1 MAQKTNPIG
10 LRLGINQVW
19 DSTVQNYGRYHK
31 IYTNFVKKQFLFN
44 YLLKHHF
51 ELRNASLLSQNYLTL
66 KYASSCID
74 FTHNTKILQ
83 TNDNFSKNLTEEIQ
97 LALKNINTVEANVKL
112 FCTPKYTFTANLLA
126 IYAVYLSEQN
136 LTLKKIITN
145 LTLFLKCQLKT
156 RKIVYLKNAPQ
167 ELKLIGFK
175 VRISGRFE
183 NTRNRMAK
191 SYEQSV
197 GSLSMVRLKNIIEFH
212 NQTIYTKLGV
222 CNLQIWLIYKN

>member
-19 DSTVQNYGRYHK
+19 DSTVQNYGRHHRV
-31 IYTNFVKKQFLFN
+31 YTNFVKNQFLFN
-44 YLLKHHF
+44 YFLKQHS
-51 ELRNASLLSQNYLTL
+51 ELRNVGLFSQNYLTL

-74 FTHNTKILQ
+74 FTYNTKILQ
-83 TNDNFSKNLTEEIQ
+83 TNDKFSKYSTEEIK
-97 LALKNINTVEANVKL
+97 LILKNINIVEANVKL
-112 FCTPKYTFTANLLA
+112 FCTSKSTFTANLLA
-126 IYAVYLSEQN
+126 IYAVYLFEQN
-136 LTLKKIITN
+136 LTLKKIITS
-145 LTLFLKCQLKT
+145 LTLFLKRQLKV

-191 SYEQSV
+191 AYEQSV